1 MGGLRYLIAWLP
13 VAAAFVFTPRHLP
26 PPRAANAAVA
36 FPQQRATTPH
46 LQLPATAVKPSQM
59 TLEFSAAPALTIR
72 EGPARTIESGAR
84 VWPSGEALA
93 RVLEGER
100 LAGKRVLELG
110 AGTGVAGLAAARQGA
125 EVFVTDLP
133 EMLPLLAANIGA
145 NSLAARAEAMPLR
158 WGNEY
163 DLEAALARGP
173 FDLVIGTDILYAPER
188 FDDLLA
194 TLLELTAPGAQ
205 VMLAYPRR
213 FTEGV
218 FFEDA
223 EDDFDVL
230 AWEDEIDVN
239 VFATRL
245 QRRADARLL
254 YV

>member
-1 MGGLRYLIAWLP
+1 
-13 VAAAFVFTPRHLP
+13 
-26 PPRAANAAVA
+26 
-36 FPQQRATTPH
+36 
-46 LQLPATAVKPSQM
+46 
-59 TLEFSAAPALTIR
+59 
-72 EGPARTIESGAR
+72 
-84 VWPSGEALA
+84 
-93 RVLEGER
+93 
-100 LAGKRVLELG
+100 
-110 AGTGVAGLAAARQGA
+110 VAGLAAARQGA

-145 NSLAARAEAMPLR
+145 NSLAARAQAMPLR

-173 FDLVIGTDILYAPER
+173 FDMIIGTDILYAPER

-194 TLLELTAPGAQ
+194 TLVELTAPGAV

-213 FTEGV
+213 FTEGL